1 MDNKKIITLSLCGTL
16 VLGASACAGQQD
28 LFDDTPS
35 NVITDTA
42 EIPATEQTE
51 TLDTTEIPDATQETE
66 TLSEL
71 AELSESEL
79 HALFE
84 SVYLESMESVKENPP
99 KNKETQI
106 AYEFNQLEAECEQGK
121 KLPSDYKVQYR
132 EWRENYKLSDLSI
145 LFTDVMQTKYVTSS
159 AYTYGDIYGESKLSS
174 LVAGEAVQVT
184 GIGFDKASG
193 WLRIET
199 DIGTVA
205 YIRDS
210 DVSDEVVIENLF
222 TSVDEVRYAT
232 DADKVICYDG
242 VDLESKSRSLSR
254 VTEDTEVKVV
264 GIGYGEAAG
273 WLKIEIWFGVNPLGR
288 PRTILTYYI
297 RDEYLSET
305 KTSSNQSGNSGGQ
318 SDSGGQSGNTGSQGQ
333 SSNNGGSSGNTGTSG
348 SGGQQNGGSNSGG
361 DQGSNNSGGNTGSSS
376 SGDTYRDTGLTLEE
390 IARLPDEEKIALGF
404 NQLSNGA
411 WVDAGGNKLP
421 SLGIEDPTGLYG
433 SDPNINW
440 NP

>member
-16 VLGASACAGQQD
+16 VLGATACADRQD
-28 LFDDTPS
+28 RIDTTQA
-35 NVITDTA
+35 NVTA
-42 EIPATEQTE
+42 QTE
-51 TLDTTEIPDATQETE
+51 SQNQNAVNQIETPDATQETE
-66 TLSEL
+66 TLSEPV
-71 AELSESEL
+71 ELSESEL

-84 SVYLESMESVKENPP
+84 GVYLDSMTSMRTNPVSNADLVIEN
-99 KNKETQI
+99 
-106 AYEFNQLEAECEQGK
+106 EFNKLVEACPIGK
-121 KLPSDYKVQYR
+121 ELPTDYKVQYR
-132 EWRENYKLSDLSI
+132 EWRDNYKLSDLSI

-222 TSVDEVRYAT
+222 TSVDEVRYAM

-273 WLKIEIWFGVNPLGR
+273 WLKIEIWLGVNPLGR

-333 SSNNGGSSGNTGTSG
+333 SGSSENTGTSG

-361 DQGSNNSGGNTGSSS
+361 DQGSNNSGGNT
-376 SGDTYRDTGLTLEE
+376 YRDTGLTLEE
-390 IARLPDEEKIALGF
+390 IAELPDEQKIALGF
-404 NQLSNGA
+404 TQLSNGA
-411 WVDAGGNKLP
+411 WVDAGGNMLP
-421 SLGIEDPTGLYG
+421 TPELSESEKEAANESSEGVKWYG
-433 SDPNINW
+433 
-440 NP
+440 